1 MSTIHPNDALLK
13 QMDKD
18 SLFHGCTSIA
28 DHLEKGPIIFDRG
41 EGIYLHTTDGK
52 KWIDGASGLWCVNIG
67 HGNQYVID
75 AIKAQADKLCYTHSF
90 THMSNEASIR
100 LADKVKQSL
109 PDNMSKIFWGCN
121 GSDANDTI
129 IKLIWNYN
137 YLLGRPEK
145 RKIFSRDRAYHGI
158 TVASSHLTGM
168 PVYHNGF
175 AMPML
180 GDIFL
185 HTDSCEM
192 YRNKPEGMSEEDF
205 SVQLANRL
213 EQQIIEADP
222 DTVAAFFAEPVMGT
236 GGVLP
241 PPKNYFQ
248 EIKKVLDKYD
258 ILMVADE
265 VIDGF
270 GRLGSLFGTLHYG
283 IEPDFMTMA
292 KGLSSGYTPISGVA
306 VGDKVWDVLAAEST
320 KQLGGFGHGYTY
332 AAHPIAAAGA
342 LANVEV
348 LTNENLT
355 QNAAEVGPYL
365 KEQIL
370 KGLADNPF
378 VGDLRQVGM
387 KMGLELVANP
397 ETKQAFDPAL
407 KVGGQIMA
415 QGYEENIICRALP
428 HRDVIGISPPL
439 IMTKSQAEE
448 YAHGLTTAVNKVCNK
463 IKSTVA
469 TEVVA

>member
-1 MSTIHPNDALLK
+1 MSTIHPDDALLK

-28 DHLEKGPIIFDRG
+28 DHLEKGPIIFDKG
-41 EGIYLHTTDGK
+41 EGIHLTTTDGR

-67 HGNQYVID
+67 HGNQHVIN
-75 AIKAQADKLCYTHSF
+75 AIKAQAEKLCYTHSF

-100 LADKVKQSL
+100 LADKVLKML

-145 RKIFSRDRAYHGI
+145 KKIIARDRAYHGI
-158 TVASSHLTGM
+158 TVASSCLTAM

-175 AMPML
+175 TLPML

-185 HTDSCEM
+185 HTDSIEM
-192 YRNKPEGMSEEDF
+192 YRNKPEEMSEEDF
-205 SVQLANRL
+205 AQQLVDKAEQLIL
-213 EQQIIEADP
+213 EQGPE
-222 DTVAAFFAEPVMGT
+222 TVAAFFAEPTQGT

-241 PPKNYFQ
+241 PPASYYQKLKAMLN
-248 EIKKVLDKYD
+248 KYD
-258 ILMVADE
+258 VLLVADE

-270 GRLGSLFGTLHYG
+270 GRLGETFGTVKYG
-283 IEPDFMTMA
+283 IEPDFMTLA
-292 KGLSSGYTPISGVA
+292 KGLSSGYTPISGVV
-306 VGDKVWDVLAAEST
+306 VGSKAWDVLASEST

-348 LTNENLT
+348 LQNENLV

-365 KEQIL
+365 REQIL
-370 KGLADNPF
+370 KGLANNPF
-378 VGDLRQVGM
+378 VGDFRTIGM

-397 ETKQAFDPAL
+397 QTKQAFDPAL
-407 KVGGQIMA
+407 KVGPQIMA

-439 IMTKSQAEE
+439 IMTKAQADE
-448 YAHGLTTAVNKVCNK
+448 YAHGLTTAINKVTDK
-463 IKSTVA
+463 IKSTTTAEAVA
-469 TEVVA
+469 